1 MKSFSKFVNWA
12 LRILFLPIIL
22 TTTGYVYSY
31 SKYFKPLNLYLII
44 FFSITTAAF
53 IYSIKKNIN
62 YKYTLISLILFGAI
76 LRFFW
81 ILSLDNRPVSDF
93 AGMYIRSGIFLKG
106 DYSMFYG
113 KNYYARFPHMTVTVL
128 YFALIRH
135 LFANGLLTIKVI
147 NALLSTLNTFLIYLI
162 SKEVFNSKKIGLYSA
177 YVAAIYPAFITYTA
191 VYCSENIAMPF
202 YLLSIYL
209 FVSTF
214 KNNKKHTYLILSG
227 LILGIGHLF
236 RMVADVILIAY
247 VMFIFIYIKES
258 ILNKSKA
265 TVYLVIAFLV
275 PMLSVNSV
283 LRGLKIT
290 QYNLWRGSETKLTSV
305 LRGSNMTTFGR
316 WNMEDAKFIA
326 SFDDDKELEKA
337 IKEKLKERYIQ
348 TPPKKLI
355 YFLFRKYST
364 QWAAGDFAGAYW
376 SQADTKSLL
385 IDIRHEGMVYIS
397 LVYLLILIA
406 VYKGL
411 FNKKQWLE
419 NPMVNLFYIIYS
431 GYGLLYLITESQE
444 RYSYIASFL
453 FVILAQTIF
462 RRDELN

>member
-1 MKSFSKFVNWA
+1 MNSFSKFVNWA
-12 LRILFLPIIL
+12 LRFLFLPVIA
-22 TTTGYVYSY
+22 TTMGYVYVNT
-31 SKYFKPLNLYLII
+31 KYFKTLNIGLI
-44 FFSITTAAF
+44 FFFLLSTTAF
-53 IYSIKKNIN
+53 ICSIKKNIN
-62 YKYTLISLILFGAI
+62 YEFILISIILFGAA

-81 ILSLDNRPVSDF
+81 ILSLDNKPVSDF
-93 AGMYIRSGIFLKG
+93 AGMYIRSGMFLKG
-106 DYSMFYG
+106 DYSMFHD

-147 NALLSTLNTFLIYLI
+147 NALLSTLNIFLIYLI
-162 SKEVFNSKKIGLYSA
+162 SKEVFSSKKIGLYSA

-209 FVSTF
+209 FVSAF

-236 RMVADVILIAY
+236 RMVADVVLIAY
-247 VMFIFIYIKES
+247 IMFIFIYIKES
-258 ILNKSKA
+258 IFNKSKA
-265 TVYLVIAFLV
+265 TVYIVIAFLV
-275 PMLSVNSV
+275 PMLSVNAV
-283 LRGLKIT
+283 LKGLKIT

-326 SFDDDKELEKA
+326 SFDDDKKLEEA
-337 IKEKLKERYIQ
+337 IKEKLKERYTQ
-348 TPPKKLI
+348 TPLNKLI

-364 QWAAGDFAGAYW
+364 QWAAGDFAGSYW
-376 SQADTKSLL
+376 SQADTKSLIIDLRHNGMMYINLFYL
-385 IDIRHEGMVYIS
+385 I
-397 LVYLLILIA
+397 ILIA
-406 VYKGL
+406 IYIGL
-411 FNKKQWLE
+411 FNKSQFLE
-419 NPMVNLFYIIYS
+419 NPMINLFYIIYC
-431 GYGLLYLITESQE
+431 GFGLLYLITESQE